1 MEPNTNWELIAN
13 VLQQRVAQMVANYEG
28 QLAVLQA
35 QIQQM
40 QEIAKSGAVHSG
52 VTEGNIDVVEQSSDT
67 PQ

>member
-40 QEIAKSGAVHSG
+40 QEIAKSGAVQSG
-52 VTEGNIDVVEQSSDT
+52 VTEGNIDVVEESSDT
-67 PQ
+67 P

>member
-40 QEIAKSGAVHSG
+40 QEIAKSGAVQSG
-52 VTEGNIDVVEQSSDT
+52 VTEGNIDVVEENSDT
-67 PQ
+67 P